1 MYQIRDMFIGYN
13 DGKKEASRIKDFEQ
27 YYFDYNGNVDKIMN
41 SEKFLLLGKKG
52 TGKSLLAEYIKK
64 NHIRNPIGFVN

>member
-1 MYQIRDMFIGYN
+1 MYKIRDIFIGYN
-13 DGKKEASRIKDFEQ
+13 DGKREATRLKDFEQ
-27 YYFDYNGNVDKIMN
+27 YYFDYNGNVNKIVD

-64 NHIRNPIGFVN
+64 NQILIQTGFAI